1 MGRNWQL
8 KFDEIFAFFIGA
20 ILSVRFIGLFACYT
34 GHSKEKEVI
43 QMEIRYV
50 YGHVEVYTREGEFL
64 FSADTEREAREEL
77 EEMTAA

>member
-1 MGRNWQL
+1 MP
-8 KFDEIFAFFIGA
+8 A
-20 ILSVRFIGLFACYT
+20 IIIPTKPRRSR
-34 GHSKEKEVI
+34 

-77 EEMTAA
+77 AEMGAA

>member
-1 MGRNWQL
+1 MQKAVVL
-8 KFDEIFAFFIGA
+8 SVLSDIAFA
-20 ILSVRFIGLFACYT
+20 ILTSLKNRRS
-34 GHSKEKEVI
+34 SKL
-43 QMEIRYV
+43 EIRYV